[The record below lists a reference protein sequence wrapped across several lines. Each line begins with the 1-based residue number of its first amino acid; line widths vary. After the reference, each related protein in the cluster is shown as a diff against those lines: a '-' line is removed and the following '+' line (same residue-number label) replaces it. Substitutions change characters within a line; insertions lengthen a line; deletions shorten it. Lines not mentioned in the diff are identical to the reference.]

1 MLLVGNT
8 FHHFCETGHSDCWQT
23 VGMTAGP
30 PPSAPSTSFSL
41 RGLLAALVVMTG
53 ALHLVIAPGRGADWF
68 AEGLALAM
76 TGVAL
81 FAVGLA
87 LVVSTHKTFLYIVIG
102 IMTLLAIWIVITRVG
117 GYPFGPW
124 SSVTPQMG
132 PYEVLVLVMSII
144 SLTLAIATLVVGT
157 EHLGT
162 PGIRFDTIA
171 PFAIILVV
179 LPGLSVS
186 KWADNAAHIL
196 GSGHTHSQTM
206 PSSSDIPGMD
216 HSTMS
221 MMTVEERLQ
230 FGEQLV
236 IAREAALEF
245 PTLADARAAGW
256 ILVGGYVSSA
266 GQMLMDPTSN
276 SQEQVF
282 DPAVPQGLLYESSN
296 DSAPIVGVQY
306 NAWTSD
312 GSNPVGF
319 IGHDMMWHLHTGT
332 CEISD
337 SFSVVYD
344 EAVTGTACSQV
355 KGTLTNSVSWMVR
368 AWVVPGWESSQ
379 GPLSHENSLLP

>member
-1 MLLVGNT
+1 MDEHLPT
-8 FHHFCETGHSDCWQT
+8 
-23 VGMTAGP
+23 
-30 PPSAPSTSFSL
+30 PSVSL
-41 RGLLAALVVMTG
+41 RGITG
-53 ALHLVIAPGRGADWF
+53 ALVTAVGALLLIVAPGRSDDWF
-68 AEGLALAM
+68 AEGLMLALV
-76 TGVAL
+76 GVVLIAD
-81 FAVGLA
+81 GLA
-87 LVVSTHKTFLYIVIG
+87 LVLSTHRTILFVAFG
-102 IMTLLAIWIVITRVG
+102 LLTVVAAWLVITRTT

-132 PYEVLVLVMSII
+132 TYEVLVLVLSII
-144 SLTLAIATLVVGT
+144 SLTLAIATLAVGT

-171 PFAIILVV
+171 PFAIVLVA
-179 LPGLSVS
+179 LPGLAVS
-186 KWADNAAHIL
+186 EWADNAARIL
-196 GSGHTHSQTM
+196 GSSQVGSSQTHSHTG
-206 PSSSDIPGMD
+206 SSQSDM
-216 HSTMS
+216 TNMS
-221 MMTVEERLQ
+221 YSMLAVMTDDELAQ
-230 FGEQLV
+230 YGEQLD
-236 IAREAALEF
+236 IAREAALKF

-256 ILVGGYVSSA
+256 ILVGRYVPGA
-266 GQMLMDPTSN
+266 GQMLMDPTVD

-312 GSNPVGF
+312 GSTPVGF
-319 IGHDMMWHLHTGT
+319 IGHGLMWHMHTGT

-368 AWVVPGWESSQ
+368 AWVVPSWENSQ

>member
-1 MLLVGNT
+1 
-8 FHHFCETGHSDCWQT
+8 
-23 VGMTAGP
+23 MTEHLP
-30 PPSAPSTSFSL
+30 TSSVSL
-41 RGLLAALVVMTG
+41 RGITAALMTAVG
-53 ALHLVIAPGRGADWF
+53 ALLLIVAPGRSADWF
-68 AEGLALAM
+68 GEGLMLAIV
-76 TGVAL
+76 GVVL
-81 FAVGLA
+81 IAVGLT
-87 LVVSTHKTFLYIVIG
+87 LVVSTHRTILFVAAGFLTVVAAW
-102 IMTLLAIWIVITRVG
+102 LVITRTS

-132 PYEVLVLVMSII
+132 PYEVLVLVLSII

-162 PGIRFDTIA
+162 PGIRFDTLA
-171 PFAIILVV
+171 PFAIVLVA
-179 LPGLSVS
+179 LPGLAVS

-196 GSGHTHSQTM
+196 GSGHTHSHTM
-206 PSSSDIPGMD
+206 SSSSDMPGMD
-216 HSTMS
+216 HSMMS
-221 MMTVEERLQ
+221 MMTIEERLQ

-236 IAREAALEF
+236 IAREAALKF

-256 ILVGGYVSSA
+256 ILVGGYVSGA

-276 SQEQVF
+276 SQDQVF
-282 DPAVPQGLLYESSN
+282 DPAVPQGLLYSSSI
-296 DSAPIVGVQY
+296 DSATIVGLQY
-306 NAWTSD
+306 DAWTSD
-312 GSNPVGF
+312 GSTPVGF
-319 IGHDMMWHLHTGT
+319 IGQDMLWHMHTGT

-379 GPLSHENSLLP
+379 GQLSHENSLLP

>member
-1 MLLVGNT
+1 MDEHLPT
-8 FHHFCETGHSDCWQT
+8 
-23 VGMTAGP
+23 
-30 PPSAPSTSFSL
+30 PSVSL
-41 RGLLAALVVMTG
+41 RGITG
-53 ALHLVIAPGRGADWF
+53 ALVTAVGALLLIVAPGRSDDWF
-68 AEGLALAM
+68 AEGLMLAIV
-76 TGVAL
+76 GVVLIAD
-81 FAVGLA
+81 GLS
-87 LVVSTHKTFLYIVIG
+87 LVVSTHRTVLFVAAG
-102 IMTLLAIWIVITRVG
+102 LLTVVAAWLVLTRTT

-132 PYEVLVLVMSII
+132 TYEVLVLVLSII
-144 SLTLAIATLVVGT
+144 SLTLAIATLAVGT

-171 PFAIILVV
+171 PFAIVLVA
-179 LPGLSVS
+179 LPGLAVS
-186 KWADNAAHIL
+186 EWADNAARIL
-196 GSGHTHSQTM
+196 SSNQLNSSQVGSSQTHSHTG
-206 PSSSDIPGMD
+206 SSNSDM
-216 HSTMS
+216 TNMS
-221 MMTVEERLQ
+221 YSMLAVMSDEELAQ
-230 FGEQLV
+230 YGEQLD

-256 ILVGGYVSSA
+256 ILVGKYVPGA

-319 IGHDMMWHLHTGT
+319 IGHDMMWHMHTGT
-332 CEISD
+332 CEVND
-337 SFSVVYD
+337 SFAVVYD
-344 EAVTGTACSQV
+344 ESVTGKACS
-355 KGTLTNSVSWMVR
+355 KINGTLTNTVSWMVR
-368 AWVVPGWESSQ
+368 AWIVPGWENSQ

>member
-1 MLLVGNT
+1 MDEHLPT
-8 FHHFCETGHSDCWQT
+8 
-23 VGMTAGP
+23 
-30 PPSAPSTSFSL
+30 PSVSL
-41 RGLLAALVVMTG
+41 RGITG
-53 ALHLVIAPGRGADWF
+53 ALVTGVGALLLIVAPGRSDDWF
-68 AEGLALAM
+68 AEGLMLAIV
-76 TGVAL
+76 GVVLIAD
-81 FAVGLA
+81 GLA
-87 LVVSTHKTFLYIVIG
+87 LVLSTHRSILFVAAG
-102 IMTLLAIWIVITRVG
+102 LLTVVAAWLVITRTT

-132 PYEVLVLVMSII
+132 TYEVLVLVLSII
-144 SLTLAIATLVVGT
+144 SLTLAIATLAVGT

-171 PFAIILVV
+171 PFAIVLVA
-179 LPGLSVS
+179 LPGLAVS
-186 KWADNAAHIL
+186 EWADNASRIL
-196 GSGHTHSQTM
+196 DSSQVGSSQVGSSQTHSHTG
-206 PSSSDIPGMD
+206 SSNSDM
-216 HSTMS
+216 TNMS
-221 MMTVEERLQ
+221 YSMLAVMTDEELAQ
-230 FGEQLV
+230 YGEQLD
-236 IAREAALEF
+236 IAREAALKF

-256 ILVGGYVSSA
+256 ILVGRYVPGA

-312 GSNPVGF
+312 GSTPVGF
-319 IGHDMMWHLHTGT
+319 IGHGLMWHMHTGT

-368 AWVVPGWESSQ
+368 AWVVPGWENSQ

>member
-1 MLLVGNT
+1 MDEHLPT
-8 FHHFCETGHSDCWQT
+8 
-23 VGMTAGP
+23 
-30 PPSAPSTSFSL
+30 PSVSL
-41 RGLLAALVVMTG
+41 RGITG
-53 ALHLVIAPGRGADWF
+53 ALVTAVGALLLIVAPGRSDDWF
-68 AEGLALAM
+68 AEGLMLAIV
-76 TGVAL
+76 GVVLIAD
-81 FAVGLA
+81 GLS
-87 LVVSTHKTFLYIVIG
+87 LVVSTHRTVLFVAAG
-102 IMTLLAIWIVITRVG
+102 LLTVVAAWLVITRTT

-132 PYEVLVLVMSII
+132 TYEVLVLVLSII
-144 SLTLAIATLVVGT
+144 SLTLAIATLAVGT

>member
-1 MLLVGNT
+1 MDEHLPT
-8 FHHFCETGHSDCWQT
+8 
-23 VGMTAGP
+23 
-30 PPSAPSTSFSL
+30 PSVSL
-41 RGLLAALVVMTG
+41 RGITG
-53 ALHLVIAPGRGADWF
+53 ALVTAVGALLLIVAPGRSDDWF
-68 AEGLALAM
+68 AEGLMLAIV
-76 TGVAL
+76 GVVLIAD
-81 FAVGLA
+81 GLS
-87 LVVSTHKTFLYIVIG
+87 LVVSTHRTILFVAAGLSTVVAAW
-102 IMTLLAIWIVITRVG
+102 LVITRTA

-216 HSTMS
+216 HSTM
-221 MMTVEERLQ
+221 MTTDERIQ

-236 IAREAALEF
+236 DARTAALQF

-256 ILVGGYVSSA
+256 ILVGGYVSGA
-266 GQMLMDPTSN
+266 GQMLMNPTVD
-276 SQEQVF
+276 SQEQPF
-282 DPAVPQGLLYESSN
+282 DTASPQGLLYASSI

-312 GSNPVGF
+312 GSAPRGL
-319 IGHDMMWHLHTGT
+319 IGQDMLWHLHTGT
-332 CEISD
+332 CEIGD
-337 SFSVVYD
+337 SLTAVYD

-355 KGTLTNSVSWMVR
+355 NGALTNSTSWMIR
-368 AWVVPGWESSQ
+368 AWVVPGWENSQ
-379 GPLSHENSLLP
+379 GTLAHDNPLLP

>member
-1 MLLVGNT
+1 MT
-8 FHHFCETGHSDCWQT
+8 EHH
-23 VGMTAGP
+23 P
-30 PPSAPSTSFSL
+30 TSSVSL
-41 RGLLAALVVMTG
+41 RGITAALVAAVG
-53 ALHLVIAPGRGADWF
+53 ALLFIVAPGRSADWF
-68 AEGLALAM
+68 GEGLMLAIV
-76 TGVAL
+76 GVMLIA
-81 FAVGLA
+81 AGLA
-87 LVVSTHKTFLYIVIG
+87 LVVSTHRTILFVAAGFLTVVA
-102 IMTLLAIWIVITRVG
+102 TWLVITRTS

-132 PYEVLVLVMSII
+132 PYEVLVLVMSIT
-144 SLTLAIATLVVGT
+144 SLTLAIATLAVGT

-171 PFAIILVV
+171 PFAIVLVV

-206 PSSSDIPGMD
+206 SSSSDMPGMD

-256 ILVGGYVSSA
+256 ILVGGYVSGA
-266 GQMLMDPTSN
+266 GQMLMNPTVD
-276 SQEQVF
+276 SQEQPF
-282 DPAVPQGLLYESSN
+282 DTASPQGLLYASSI
-296 DSAPIVGVQY
+296 DSAPIAGVQY

-312 GSNPVGF
+312 GSAPRGL
-319 IGHDMMWHLHTGT
+319 IGQDMLWHLHTGT
-332 CEISD
+332 CEIGD
-337 SFSVVYD
+337 SLTAVYD

-355 KGTLTNSVSWMVR
+355 NGALTDTTSWMIR
-368 AWVVPGWESSQ
+368 AWVVPGWENSQ
-379 GPLSHENSLLP
+379 GTLAHDNPLLP

>member
-1 MLLVGNT
+1 
-8 FHHFCETGHSDCWQT
+8 
-23 VGMTAGP
+23 MTEHLP
-30 PPSAPSTSFSL
+30 TSSVSL
-41 RGLLAALVVMTG
+41 RGITASLVAAVG
-53 ALHLVIAPGRGADWF
+53 ALLLIVAPGRSADWF
-68 AEGLALAM
+68 GEGLMLAIV
-76 TGVAL
+76 GVVLIAD
-81 FAVGLA
+81 GLA
-87 LVVSTHKTFLYIVIG
+87 LVMSTHRTILFVAAGLSTVVAAW
-102 IMTLLAIWIVITRVG
+102 LVITRTA

-256 ILVGGYVSSA
+256 ILVGGYVSGA

-276 SQEQVF
+276 SQDQVF
-282 DPAVPQGLLYESSN
+282 DPTVPQGLLYASSN

-312 GSNPVGF
+312 GSAPRGL
-319 IGHDMMWHLHTGT
+319 IGQDMLWHLHTGT
-332 CEISD
+332 CEISA
-337 SFSVVYD
+337 SFLVVYD
-344 EAVTGTACSQV
+344 EAVTGKACSQV
-355 KGTLTNSVSWMVR
+355 KGTLTDSVSWMVR
-368 AWVVPGWESSQ
+368 AWVVPGWENSQ
-379 GPLSHENSLLP
+379 GTLAHDNPLLP